1 MPITGGVSAPSTYAP
16 DSVYARIEEA
26 VRDTY
31 IRALKVFPP
40 DLKAAIARARETET
54 SDTGIDI
61 LDVMLET
68 IDVAEEDENLVCQDT
83 GTIVYWV
90 EAGEDSPLNL
100 ARLTAAVRRG
110 TERATVEH
118 PLRSNSVHPLTR
130 QNTQTNSGR
139 LYPVMHYEFVPGDDV
154 VVHCLPKGS
163 GCENMS
169 FLKMLVPADGIKGIK
184 RFVLDCIVEA
194 AGKPCLPNVCGVGL
208 GGSADL
214 AATLAKRALFRPIGS
229 HNEDPVVAELEGEL
243 LELANELGLGPM
255 GLGGDVTLFSV
266 QIEHAHTHITQNPVA
281 VCMECWNA
289 RRASLRVDAAGKIVA
304 DPGAE
309 EVWS

>member
-1 MPITGGVSAPSTYAP
+1 MPITGTVSELPGYAA
-16 DSVYARIEEA
+16 DSVYALVEEA
-26 VRDTY
+26 VKATY

-54 SDTGIDI
+54 SESGIDI

-68 IDVAEEDENLVCQDT
+68 IDVAERDDNLVCQDT
-83 GTIVYWV
+83 GTVVYWV

-100 ARLTAAVRRG
+100 ARLTAAVKRG
-110 TERATVEH
+110 TERATLEH

-130 QNTQTNSGR
+130 KNTGTNTGR
-139 LYPVMHYEFVPGDDV
+139 LYPVMHYEFVPGRDV
-154 VVHCLPKGS
+154 TVHCMPKGS

-169 FLKMLVPADGIKGIK
+169 YLKMLVPADGLKGIK
-184 RFVLDCIVEA
+184 RFVLDCIVESG
-194 AGKPCLPNVCGVGL
+194 GKPCLPNVCGVGL

-214 AATLAKRALFRPIGS
+214 AASLAKRALLRPIGS
-229 HNEDPVVAELEGEL
+229 HNEDPLVAALEDELFAA
-243 LELANELGLGPM
+243 ANELGLGPM
-255 GLGGDVTLFSV
+255 GLGGLNTLFSV

-289 RRASLRVDAAGKIVA
+289 RQASLTVAA
-304 DPGAE
+304 DGAITQGF
-309 EVWS
+309 